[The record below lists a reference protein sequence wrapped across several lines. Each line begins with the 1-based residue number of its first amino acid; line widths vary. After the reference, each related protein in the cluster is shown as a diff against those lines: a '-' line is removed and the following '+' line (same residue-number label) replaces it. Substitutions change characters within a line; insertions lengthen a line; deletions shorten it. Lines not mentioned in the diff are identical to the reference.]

1 MVCAES
7 EVHPDIKASALIRVV
22 PLSLPPKHLQ
32 VKGPLFVF
40 FGPLKAIWQGI
51 DLYRKLGYH
60 TKPAKFMLVQNPPSI
75 PLLAV
80 AQLIC
85 FLRNTRLIIDWHNFG
100 WSVLAL
106 KLGNKHP
113 LVIIAKW
120 YECLFARF
128 ADAHFAVTD
137 AMAKYL
143 KKTVGIHVY
152 PLHDRPAQ
160 IFQPLNPAKREAF
173 LAGCEHTKHYASD
186 LLKGKYRLIIS
197 STSWTADEDFSLL
210 LDALVAYSKRA
221 TVQHELPKIL
231 VIITGKGPRKA
242 HYLHRINT
250 LSRQDMLSHV
260 VVTTAWL
267 SSENYAMLLGS
278 ADLGVSL
285 HQSTSGLDLPM
296 KVVDMFGA
304 GLPVVGWGEY
314 ESWPELVQEGIN
326 GRGFSDAG
334 ELERLFVELFMHDA
348 QALKDLRSGV
358 MKEGNRRWDD
368 EWQQVAEKH
377 VFK

>member
-1 MVCAES
+1 M
-7 EVHPDIKASALIRVV
+7 IRVV
-22 PLSLPPKHLQ
+22 PLSLPPKQLQ
-32 VKGPLFVF
+32 VKGPLFVLY
-40 FGPLKAIWQGI
+40 GPLKAIWQAF
-51 DLYRKLGYH
+51 DLYRALGYR
-60 TKPAKFMLVQNPPSI
+60 TEPAKFMLVQNPPSI

-80 AQLIC
+80 AYLVC
-85 FLRNTRLIIDWHNFG
+85 FLRNTRLVIDWHNFG

-120 YECLFARF
+120 YENFVSRF
-128 ADAHFAVTD
+128 ADHHFTVTN

-143 KKTVGIHVY
+143 KKTIGIHAY

-160 IFQPLNPAKREAF
+160 IFQHLDAAKRKAF
-173 LAGCEHTKHYASD
+173 LAKLEQTKLYAHD
-186 LLKGKYRLIIS
+186 LQQGKYRLVVS

-210 LDALVAYSKRA
+210 LDALVAYSKR
-221 TVQHELPKIL
+221 TGTQTEMPKIL
-231 VIITGKGPRKA
+231 VIITGKGPRKE
-242 HYLHRINT
+242 HYLQRIKTLNREEM
-250 LSRQDMLSHV
+250 LSRV
-260 VVTTAWL
+260 VITTAWL
-267 SSENYAMLLGS
+267 SAEDYAMLLGA

-314 ESWPELVQEGIN
+314 ESWPELVQEGVN
-326 GRGFSDAG
+326 GRGFADAG
-334 ELERLFVELFMHDA
+334 ELERLFVELFAGDA
-348 QALKDLRSGV
+348 KALKDLRAGAL
-358 MKEGNRRWDD
+358 KEGDRRWDD
-368 EWQQVAEKH
+368 EWKQVAEKH